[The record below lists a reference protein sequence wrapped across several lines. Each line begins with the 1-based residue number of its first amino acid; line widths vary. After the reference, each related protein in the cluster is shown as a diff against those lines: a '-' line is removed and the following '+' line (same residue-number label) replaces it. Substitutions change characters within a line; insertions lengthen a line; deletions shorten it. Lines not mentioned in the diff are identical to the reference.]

1 MSDVLFKW
9 SDDYTVGVTE
19 IDEQHKEL
27 VKLLN
32 DLHQAIHERHG
43 SDASRKILNELAEYT
58 RVHFAV
64 EESLMRITHYPD
76 FENHKKIH
84 EALIQ
89 QVVELQNKLDSGT
102 AKISFELLHFL
113 KHWLMHHIVESDKT
127 FGNYFTQSKMKTG
140 WMPPKAQEA
149 EQKSRWKF
157 W

>member
-1 MSDVLFKW
+1 MADILFKW
-9 SDDYTVGVTE
+9 SDDYTVGVAE

-27 VKLLN
+27 VRLLN

-113 KHWLMHHIVESDKT
+113 KQWLMHHIVESDKL
-127 FGNYFTQSKMKTG
+127 FGAFFTHSKASAN
-140 WMPPKAQEA
+140 WMPPPQAGEQ
-149 EQKSRWKF
+149 QKSRWKF